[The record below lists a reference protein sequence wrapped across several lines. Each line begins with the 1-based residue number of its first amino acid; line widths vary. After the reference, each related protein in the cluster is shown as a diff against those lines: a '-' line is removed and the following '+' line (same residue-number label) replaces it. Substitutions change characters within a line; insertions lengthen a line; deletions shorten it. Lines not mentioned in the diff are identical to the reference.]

1 MYAIFRSILILT
13 ADGTDVYQFGEYT
26 ALRLIHSCVAVHVQ
40 YTYIHTCII
49 VIMPS
54 HTYSQVHAAAD
65 PVKVAGPDPDKIS
78 VVIQKQR
85 KDPDAESN
93 NVAPNKK
100 FK

>member
-1 MYAIFRSILILT
+1 
-13 ADGTDVYQFGEYT
+13 
-26 ALRLIHSCVAVHVQ
+26 
-40 YTYIHTCII
+40 
-49 VIMPS
+49 MPS
-54 HTYSQVHAAAD
+54 HTYSQVHASAD